1 MVNADV
7 VQKDIETALG
17 EALEQAI
24 DKAKE
29 KISAATKKAPS
40 KTYYPTTHAMDR
52 ISMRFGV
59 DVSEVA
65 AWVNDKMAKA
75 TFIKENKRGQSEYRN
90 EGVRFIV
97 DDKNG
102 AIVTVYSEVSTNF
115 LRPVLEREL
124 RKMHR
129 KHTRKVRQM
138 EHDQAEALAK
148 YAEMAMNK
156 AKARNPETRDLIAER
171 MAEVWAIIEGYN
183 MRIDREADEYKSKVR
198 AVELI
203 AG

>member
-1 MVNADV
+1 MVNAAV
-7 VQKDIETALG
+7 VQKDMESALS
-17 EALEQAI
+17 ESLEQALK
-24 DKAKE
+24 KAKD
-29 KISAATKKAPS
+29 KLSQAASKAPR

-59 DVSEVA
+59 DSGKVSS
-65 AWVNDKMAKA
+65 WVNEKMAKA
-75 TFIKENKRGQSEYRN
+75 KFLKENKRGQSEYSS

-97 DDKNG
+97 DDRDG
-102 AIVTVYSEVSTNF
+102 AIVTVYGEVSTNF

-124 RKMHR
+124 RKMYR
-129 KHTRKVRQM
+129 NHTRKVRQM

-156 AKARNPETRDLIAER
+156 AKARNPETRELIAER

-183 MRIDREADEYKSKVR
+183 MRIEREADEYKAKVR